1 MTEEPGDAAAA
12 EHAVAAAP
20 KNVLVVD
27 DELAGLTFAHVTASV
42 AGAAAFLADV
52 NSPEAA
58 EAWSLA
64 MATSGKP
71 PLEKTGADEAADFLT
86 SDDFVRDVLLS
97 QHFRDHAT
105 PVLKDPLANFIARAD
120 SVRTLKQQVDDA
132 FPSPDFAT
140 TYVAERPAAP
150 ADLMGYD
157 LLVLDLV
164 LRDSAAAIDELV
176 RYLKKMGEDSYP
188 RELPCIVVLSG
199 SPELISES
207 LRFSTESNISAAGL
221 LLLPKSDIADK
232 EFGTAGLRLSY
243 QQLDRQRGAAQRMRV
258 FMREW
263 IGALESAR
271 AKASKTLWNLDA
283 AAMQEIHLSAFMD
296 NDPFDEHLNDL
307 VVREFL
313 WHVEST
319 PLVGKAIEEL
329 DDCFQKQFKPGSD
342 PVLIGQRFIA
352 PRLNAQAA
360 RDLVAH
366 FTATGSSVPA
376 SLSASDAI
384 EAAKGFNRIVP
395 FGAVLAPADLKNGA
409 ECLVHITQQCDLNSA
424 TRPLKDGTFKPVSA
438 IFAFVQVV
446 EVSDRSIPDHKTED
460 LVARG
465 LSINGGQ
472 YDLKLARGRHLA
484 MPIPSFVK
492 HAKEQGLNVVAR
504 LRHDVANQFLVATA
518 NLMTRVASLRT
529 TRVEVLKARVYLYGK
544 QLPGGAPLALL
555 DPNNGQPAEIQVSRQ
570 GRLHYFRDET
580 SLRIALWI
588 TRTLGAHYG
597 ATDFDTERAWNSL
610 SCGLNNND
618 LINRPVHFA
627 TKTFAFADL
636 AAQLASANAPDPKVQ
651 LVVVSEP

>member
-1 MTEEPGDAAAA
+1 MSEAPVDAASAA
-12 EHAVAAAP
+12 HAVAVAP
-20 KNVLVVD
+20 KSVLVVD
-27 DELAGLTFAHVTASV
+27 DELAGLTFAHLSAWV
-42 AGAAAFLADV
+42 AGAAGFFADV
-52 NSPEAA
+52 NSPEAE

-64 MATSGKP
+64 VAIKGKR
-71 PLEKTGADEAADFLT
+71 PLGETAAEEAADFLA
-86 SDDFVRDVLLS
+86 SDEFVRDVLLS
-97 QHFRDHAT
+97 QHFYDHAT
-105 PVLKDPLANFIARAD
+105 PVLKGPLANFLAHAD
-120 SVRTLKQQVDDA
+120 SVRTLKQQVEEA
-132 FPSPDFAT
+132 FPSPGFVT
-140 TYVAERPAAP
+140 TFVADRPPAP
-150 ADLMGYD
+150 SDLMGYD

-176 RYLKKMGEDSYP
+176 QYLKKMGDDSYP
-188 RELPCIVVLSG
+188 QELPCIVVMSG

-221 LLLPKSDIADK
+221 LLLPKPDIADK
-232 EFGTAGLRLSY
+232 EFGTAGLKLSY
-243 QQLDRQRGAAQRMRV
+243 QQLDRQREAAQRIRA

-263 IGALESAR
+263 IGTLESAQE
-271 AKASKTLWNLDA
+271 KASKTLWNLDA
-283 AAMQEIHLSAFMD
+283 AAMQEIHLSAFLD

-313 WHVEST
+313 WHVESV

-342 PVLIGQRFIA
+342 PVVIGQRFIA

-376 SLSASDAI
+376 SLAASDAT
-384 EAAKGFNRIVP
+384 EAAKRFNRLVP

-424 TRPLKDGTFKPVSA
+424 TRPLRDGTFKPVSA

-446 EVSDRSIPDHKTED
+446 EVSDRNTPDHKTED

-472 YDLKLARGRHLA
+472 YDLKLVRGRQLA
-484 MPIPSFVK
+484 MPIPAFIK
-492 HAKEQGLNVVAR
+492 LAQEQGLNVVAR
-504 LRHDVANQFLVATA
+504 LRHDIANQFLVATA
-518 NLMTRVASLRT
+518 NFMTRFASLRT
-529 TRVEVLKARVYLYGK
+529 TRVEVLKARVYLHGK
-544 QLPGGAPLALL
+544 QLPGGAPLALP
-555 DPNNGQPAEIQVSRQ
+555 DPNTGQAAEILVSRH
-570 GRLHYFRDET
+570 GKLHYFRDDT

-588 TRTLGAHYG
+588 TRTLGTHYG
-597 ATDFDTERAWNSL
+597 ATDFDTERTWNSL

-627 TKTFAFADL
+627 AKVFPFADL
-636 AAQLASANAPDPKVQ
+636 DAQLTSASAPDPKVH